1 MTFFGKKIYSGF
13 ITLNDAFEEQI
24 NLKKEN
30 NNFNQYNNRKHQ
42 NAKKEKVLT
51 YKNADRPFK
60 EEKKFLIVLK
70 TK

>member
-30 NNFNQYNNRKHQ
+30 NNFNQYNN
-42 NAKKEKVLT
+42 
-51 YKNADRPFK
+51 
-60 EEKKFLIVLK
+60 
-70 TK
+70 